1 MHRGRTPQFV
11 FIRSRT
17 KSAVVFGSTLIG
29 LSSGTGGG
37 FTVVHSVVTSLAWT
51 GIGRS
56 VAIATRSI
64 AARQQHD
71 LRYFMTASFELGW
84 ARHMTGVAHLQVIMI
99 RHFQLHLY
107 NVLRRAEE
115 TEPSPARHRES
126 HRKTA
131 RSPGRIHDRSP
142 QPP

>member
-1 MHRGRTPQFV
+1 
-11 FIRSRT
+11 
-17 KSAVVFGSTLIG
+17 
-29 LSSGTGGG
+29 
-37 FTVVHSVVTSLAWT
+37 VVTSLAWT

-99 RHFQLHLY
+99 RHFHATS
-107 NVLRRAEE
+107 RRDGTIPRA
-115 TEPSPARHRES
+115 AQGVS

-131 RSPGRIHDRSP
+131 RMPGTNTRPVTAASCRRAIRVRVANSGP
-142 QPP
+142 LQEEMETAGCLS